1 MANCT
6 KCLKPSFW
14 SIVLSDCRKTVP
26 INCSW
31 IQIWWASVAAY
42 KSTLLVS
49 SRSTLHLISLSSRST
64 FHLAVWSPL
73 LLPILS
79 IFIHIFIIILFLLVS
94 INNSR
99 TISLWSIIVLPRR
112 GNLSIILTLVASKW
126 EIAIKSWLSLFW
138 LRWSI
143 SWFGWTHLIF

>member
-26 INCSW
+26 INCCW
-31 IQIWWASVAAY
+31 IRIWWASVAAY

-79 IFIHIFIIILFLLVS
+79 ILFHIFIIILFLLVS

>member
-14 SIVLSDCRKTVP
+14 SIVLSDCRQTVP
-26 INCSW
+26 VNCCW
-31 IQIWWASVAAY
+31 IRIWWASIAAY

-112 GNLSIILTLVASKW
+112 GNLSVILTLVASKW